1 MRAGILGAAVFAAA
15 AVLFSAVAAPAAGS
29 PTTTVTDVPV
39 HGEPVPIQQ
48 GRSSQQPVGYAA
60 VHAVRR
66 IDGGTVLYYSVG
78 WPKDAAGQV
87 QAFSMY
93 PQITPGDRWAPVKVG
108 IAMQRLVDPVGL
120 HSYLTLAAA
129 DNAGC
134 ICSDVSALPSTA
146 GTMHALYQ
154 VFPELPPETTAVDVW
169 LGFGSVVADVPVEDG
184 PLEPAVPGGQ
194 PIPLGTGW
202 PQVDVDAVTASP
214 EVPRSVRELEER
226 STSLDGT
233 TTTTETSDQVSIDVS
248 SDVLFAVDS
257 ADLSTE
263 ATRRIADV
271 AETLNE
277 RAAAGDVAVTGHT
290 DSTGSDKH
298 NDDLSRRRAEAVAA
312 ALKPLL
318 TVPDVKLVV
327 EGRGER
333 EPVADNSTEAGRQ
346 ENRRV
351 TVSFT
356 PKG

>member
-1 MRAGILGAAVFAAA
+1 MRAGIWAAAVIAAA
-15 AVLFSAVAAPAAGS
+15 AVVVSATSAPAAGS
-29 PTTTVTDVPV
+29 PTAAVADVPV

-48 GRSSQQPVGYAA
+48 ARSSQQPVGYAA

-66 IDGGTVLYYSVG
+66 IEGGTVLYYSIG
-78 WPKDAAGQV
+78 WPKAAAGQV

-108 IAMQRLVDPVGL
+108 IAMQRLVDSVGL
-120 HSYLTLAAA
+120 RSYLTLAAE

-146 GTMHALYQ
+146 GTMYALYQ
-154 VFPELPPETTAVDVW
+154 VFPELPAETTAVDVW

-184 PLEPAVPGGQ
+184 ALEPAVPGGA
-194 PIPLGTGW
+194 PIPLGSGW
-202 PQVDVDAVTASP
+202 PQVDVDAVAASP

-233 TTTTETSDQVSIDVS
+233 TTTTETSEQVSIDVS

-257 ADLSTE
+257 ADLSRQ
-263 ATRRIADV
+263 ATRRIAEV
-271 AETLNE
+271 ADTLNE

-298 NDDLSRRRAEAVAA
+298 NDDLSRRRAQAVAA
-312 ALKPLL
+312 ALEPLL
-318 TVPDVKLVV
+318 TVPDLNLVI

-333 EPVADNSTEAGRQ
+333 EPVADNNTEAGRQ

-351 TVSFT
+351 TISFT